1 MASTNALGAAA
12 RSHEPVPVAD
22 SNGGAFERWLQD
34 IDAGSSIDES
44 DSGTLD
50 PAWRRWLEDYFER
63 EGSVSSDIVKAA
75 ATAHQL
81 SLAREATAAVV
92 ADLRRTTPLRPDVVV
107 DLGDGDC
114 VRISINRGYRTP
126 SMDAMDQAEAYAHV
140 ADYFQ
145 GELAQ
150 ESGTWPTCARHDTGG
165 HPEVR
170 DDTGVWWCRKGGHL
184 IAPIGELAPD

>member
-1 MASTNALGAAA
+1 MA
-12 RSHEPVPVAD
+12 D
-22 SNGGAFERWLQD
+22 DNGSAFERWLND
-34 IDAGSSIDES
+34 IDAGSSIDGP

-50 PAWRRWLEDYFER
+50 PASRRWLEDYFEQ
-63 EGSVSSDIVKAA
+63 EGPVSSDIVKAA

-92 ADLRRTTPLRPDVVV
+92 ADLRRTTPLRPEVVV
-107 DLGDGDC
+107 DFWDGDR

-126 SMDAMDQAEAYAHV
+126 SMDTMDRAEAYAQV

-150 ESGTWPTCARHDTGG
+150 ESGMWPTCDRHDTGA

-170 DDTGVWWCRKGGHL
+170 DDSGVWWCRKGEHP